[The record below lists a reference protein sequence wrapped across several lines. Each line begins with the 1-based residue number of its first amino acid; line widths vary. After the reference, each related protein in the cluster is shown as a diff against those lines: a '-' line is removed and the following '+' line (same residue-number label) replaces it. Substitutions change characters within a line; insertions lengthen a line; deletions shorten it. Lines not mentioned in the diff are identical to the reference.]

1 MKSKLAFIL
10 VLVFIYVLL
19 FEFILPLNMVLPKPS
34 LVFESFSYIWA
45 DYNFLEAIAITSTSV
60 YLSLFV
66 AYLTVSSL
74 SGLVI
79 KLAIE
84 YPYAIEK
91 LKVLR
96 YFPAFF
102 FAIIFSY
109 WFENSILAEFLFA
122 FLSSIILI
130 TIQMIIATKKHNKVY
145 VDIASNL
152 GIKKYKIYS
161 NVIFKNI
168 QPYLFSE
175 LIRIHYY
182 MWVLVMVYEFINAI
196 NGFGGVYKSALIYRD
211 FSGLFSIAILISILI
226 LFGSYI
232 IKIIHEKL
240 FYWEE

>member
-1 MKSKLAFIL
+1 MKSKLAFIF

-34 LVFESFSYIWA
+34 LVFESFGYIWA
-45 DYNFLEAIAITSTSV
+45 DYNIIEAIAITSTSV
-60 YLSLFV
+60 YLSLLI
-66 AYLTVSSL
+66 AYFTVSLFSSL
-74 SGLVI
+74 II

-84 YPYAIEK
+84 FPNAIEK

-130 TIQMIIATKKHNKVY
+130 SIQLVIVTKKHNKVY

-152 GIKKYKIYS
+152 GIKRNKIYS

-196 NGFGGVYKSALIYRD
+196 SGFGGVYKMALIYRD
-211 FSGLFSIAILISILI
+211 FVGLFSIAILISILI

-240 FYWEE
+240 FYWE

>member
-1 MKSKLAFIL
+1 MKSKLTFIF
-10 VLVFIYVLL
+10 VLLFIYVIL

-66 AYLTVSSL
+66 AYIAVSAL
-74 SGLVI
+74 SGLI
-79 KLAIE
+79 IQLAIE

-91 LKVLR
+91 LKVFR

-122 FLSSIILI
+122 FLSSFILI
-130 TIQMIIATKKHNKVY
+130 SIQLVIKVKKHNKVY
-145 VDIASNL
+145 VDVASNL
-152 GIKKYKIYS
+152 SIKKNKIYS

-196 NGFGGVYKSALIYRD
+196 GGFGGVYKTALIYRD

-226 LFGSYI
+226 LFGSYM

-240 FYWEE
+240 LYWEE